1 MRTCCIFL
9 DTSPRLALALAV
21 QSAPGALHLFAPV
34 CGSWTR
40 ISRGTSL
47 RTSINIFGDM
57 TNEWV
62 NTGTAMISRWEC
74 KCYRFQFKYL
84 YPPTPAEGGGAR
96 EGLQVREPCASS
108 SQHEPAGNRRFHCS
122 MLLEHMHHWSRNLLR
137 FFVAARTCRQQT
149 RPLLHAARTHASV
162 EPQATATYEPLWRWL
177 TMSRSCSLRPSPS
190 RKQGWA
196 PKV

>member
-1 MRTCCIFL
+1 MTY
-9 DTSPRLALALAV
+9 TA
-21 QSAPGALHLFAPV
+21 
-34 CGSWTR
+34 TY
-40 ISRGTSL
+40 TKSL
-47 RTSINIFGDM
+47 
-57 TNEWV
+57 
-62 NTGTAMISRWEC
+62 
-74 KCYRFQFKYL
+74 QFKRML
-84 YPPTPAEGGGAR
+84 KSPPTPAEGGGAR

-196 PKV
+196 PKVCPWEAGGSFWSRLRLEKAVAGPGLRGQEDRDK

>member
-1 MRTCCIFL
+1 MFQGIEGEKKGRMVIGCASVL
-9 DTSPRLALALAV
+9 RL
-21 QSAPGALHLFAPV
+21 GH
-34 CGSWTR
+34 G
-40 ISRGTSL
+40 
-47 RTSINIFGDM
+47 
-57 TNEWV
+57 
-62 NTGTAMISRWEC
+62 NTKTLLS
-74 KCYRFQFKYL
+74 FFPN
-84 YPPTPAEGGGAR
+84 PPTPAEGGGAR

-149 RPLLHAARTHASV
+149 LPLLHAARTHASV